1 MCLMDT
7 IDGALMLSLYVQPAA
22 HFLDSKSQPS
32 AEISAAPIP
41 QETPEPQSTPVDE
54 PVSRSPRDSVA
65 FLYYSVVLTSLTVV
79 VAIVI
84 GVIQL
89 LTLLLNALKP
99 HGKFWDGVQIAGDYY
114 DVIGGAICGLFII
127 FGGISVLVYPQWRR
141 WADKNQDS
149 TPSCGYHVRAQA
161 DEESRI
167 DGLDVAATD
176 TQSIYQAGENP
187 VDRPKTG
194 TAADTK
200 LV

>member
-1 MCLMDT
+1 MCLIDT

-41 QETPEPQSTPVDE
+41 PETPKPQSTPVEE
-54 PVSRSPRDSVA
+54 PVSRNPRDPVA
-65 FLYYSVVLTSLTVV
+65 FLYYSIVLTSLTVV

-99 HGKFWDGVQIAGDYY
+99 HGKFWDGVQVAGDYY

-141 WADKNQDS
+141 WAGKNQDS
-149 TPSCGYHVRAQA
+149 APSCGHHVRAQA

-167 DGLDVAATD
+167 DGLGVAATN
-176 TQSIYQAGENP
+176 TQSLSQAGENP
-187 VDRPKTG
+187 VDGPKTG